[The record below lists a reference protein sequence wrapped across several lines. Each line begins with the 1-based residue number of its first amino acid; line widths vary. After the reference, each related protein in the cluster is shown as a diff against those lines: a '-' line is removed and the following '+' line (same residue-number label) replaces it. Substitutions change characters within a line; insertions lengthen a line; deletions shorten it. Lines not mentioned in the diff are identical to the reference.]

1 MKNILKNIKG
11 TKDISA
17 EESYIWQY
25 IENYIHN
32 FFDSFGY
39 SEVRTPTFENTEL
52 FVRSIGGDTDIV
64 SKEMYSWT
72 DQGNNTLT
80 LRPEFTAS
88 VVRYFIQNQLHKI
101 NPSHKI
107 YYIGSSFRRE
117 RPQKGRLREFRQFGI
132 EAFGSKNPEQ
142 DAEIISMAYN
152 FYKNLDI
159 SNLKLEL
166 NSIGSKESRIEYRKV
181 LKSFLEKFKTDLSEL
196 SQKRLESNPLRIL
209 DTKIDFEKD
218 IIKDAPKIIDYLSEN
233 DQKSFS
239 ATLDLLDSIKIP
251 YTINNYLVR
260 GLDYYSQTVFE
271 IQSDL
276 LGAQSALCGGGRYD
290 YLVEELGGEPTPAI
304 GFAAGIERLI
314 LAIEN
319 NNKIT
324 KKNPDIYIIS
334 MDESSYKYSFVVEN
348 RLRRN
353 KKLKIISDK
362 LRRTMKSQMKDAN
375 RLMAKN
381 VIIIGEEEMNSGQLT
396 LKDMNTGDQ
405 QKLTLDNIVDHFK

>member
-1 MKNILKNIKG
+1 M
-11 TKDISA
+11 
-17 EESYIWQY
+17 
-25 IENYIHN
+25 
-32 FFDSFGY
+32 
-39 SEVRTPTFENTEL
+39 
-52 FVRSIGGDTDIV
+52 
-64 SKEMYSWT
+64 
-72 DQGNNTLT
+72 
-80 LRPEFTAS
+80 
-88 VVRYFIQNQLHKI
+88 
-101 NPSHKI
+101 
-107 YYIGSSFRRE
+107 
-117 RPQKGRLREFRQFGI
+117 
-132 EAFGSKNPEQ
+132 
-142 DAEIISMAYN
+142 
-152 FYKNLDI
+152 
-159 SNLKLEL
+159 
-166 NSIGSKESRIEYRKV
+166 
-181 LKSFLEKFKTDLSEL
+181 
-196 SQKRLESNPLRIL
+196 
-209 DTKIDFEKD
+209 
-218 IIKDAPKIIDYLSEN
+218 
-233 DQKSFS
+233 
-239 ATLDLLDSIKIP
+239 
-251 YTINNYLVR
+251 
-260 GLDYYSQTVFE
+260 DYYSQTVFE

-319 NNKIT
+319 NNRIT

-334 MDESSYKYSFVVEN
+334 MDESSHKYSFVVEN

>member
-1 MKNILKNIKG
+1 MKNILRNIKG

-181 LKSFLEKFKTDLSEL
+181 LKSFLEKFKTDLSEV

-290 YLVEELGGEPTPAI
+290 YLVEELGGKPTPAI

-319 NNKIT
+319 NNSIT

>member
-1 MKNILKNIKG
+1 MKNILRNIKG

-181 LKSFLEKFKTDLSEL
+181 LKSYLEKFKTDLSEV

-334 MDESSYKYSFVVEN
+334 MDESSHKYSFVVEN